1 MNKLFYFLNQ
11 IRICSLLF
19 VAFFLIVSCNDDDP
33 DMDPEVTITY
43 GMSLVSGAG
52 DVSTTF
58 IHGLEDLN
66 ISEIDNSNSTE
77 LSQFASIYSDGSS
90 VFTAGFGAPATMG
103 KYVFNATGEA
113 ELNQEIIVPGSS
125 SFSAVEIVDQE
136 NAYATVGGGLSRA
149 VLFNPSEMRITGE
162 IDLSEAGEGLFY
174 SDIIVRDNT
183 LFIALNDFGSSG
195 TAKVAVVDLTTG
207 TLDKVITDDRT
218 ATLFG
223 TVVSA
228 VMAMDD
234 NGYIYIQG
242 SGLFSGKPSG
252 ILRIKA
258 GETSFDPDYFFDLST
273 ATGGSCFG
281 LYHLGGVTFTAVSE
295 NDDNWFGFDGDNP
308 SFRFHKIDLTDKTDG
323 GDLAASLPNTFA
335 ASRTMFFVQT
345 TDNEILFPIAGADED
360 AVYSY
365 SIDTES
371 VAKKI
376 VSSGGFVTGI
386 VPVN

>member
-1 MNKLFYFLNQ
+1 MNKPFYYLNQ
-11 IRICSLLF
+11 LRNYSLIF
-19 VAFFLIVSCNDDDP
+19 VALFLVVSCNDDDP
-33 DMDPEVTITY
+33 DTDPEVTITY

-58 IHGLEDLN
+58 IHGFEDLN

-103 KYVFNATGEA
+103 KYVFNAAGEA

-125 SFSAVEIVDQE
+125 SFSAVEIVDQDE
-136 NAYATVGGGLSRA
+136 AYATVGGGLSRA
-149 VLFNPSEMRITGE
+149 VLFSPSEMRITGE
-162 IDLSEAGEGLFY
+162 IDLTNAGEGLFY
-174 SDIIVRDNT
+174 SDMIVRDNT
-183 LFIALNDFGSSG
+183 LFIALNDFGGSG
-195 TAKVAVVDLTTG
+195 EAKVAVVDLATNE
-207 TLDKVITDDRT
+207 LEKVITDDRT

-223 TVVSA
+223 TLPTAIMVL
-228 VMAMDD
+228 DE
-234 NGYIYIQG
+234 NGDIYVQG

-252 ILRIKA
+252 VLRIKA
-258 GETSFDPDYFFDLST
+258 GETTFDLDYFFDLTT

-308 SFRFHKIDLTDKTDG
+308 SFRYHKIDLTAKTDE
-323 GDLAASLPNTFA
+323 GDLASSLPNTFA
-335 ASRTMFFVQT
+335 ASRTMFFLQT
-345 TDNEILFPIAGADED
+345 SEDEILFPIAGADED

-365 SIDTES
+365 SIGSDA
-371 VAKKI
+371 VAKKM
-376 VSSGGFVTGI
+376 VSSSGYVSGI